1 VELIAPDFEVHQE
14 TGEVSVMITKHCL
27 RFSFNL
33 CSKQIKSELNLKGN
47 AQPMQLLHG
56 DETITL
62 KFDCKSCEM
71 HVVSAIKPHIFNSP
85 QSGSVA
91 SGMGYCDLANLMKSG
106 KN

>member
-1 VELIAPDFEVHQE
+1 MNHIKE

-62 KFDCKSCEM
+62 KFDCKACEM
-71 HVVSAIKPHIFNSP
+71 HVMGAIKPHIFNSP
-85 QSGSVA
+85 QLGSVA
-91 SGMGYCDLANLMKSG
+91 SGTDYFSPVNLMKSG